1 MNEALPTLYI
11 FGAGGFGREVLDL
24 ARLVNADTPRWEHF
38 SFVVDSSESSEQ
50 CGIPVISF
58 KQAIESERD
67 AEFIIALGEPKYRL
81 STALRLKGKCRL
93 AEAIVHPTAQVS
105 PTASIAPGTI
115 IQMGCFVS
123 SNAIINENCVLQPYV
138 LLGHD
143 STVGKNSVLSGFSNI
158 AGHCNI
164 GDSCFLALSSVVREQ
179 VSIGQNTVLSAG
191 AVALKDV
198 PDNVI
203 ASGNPARGIL
213 KNESHL
219 VFS

>member
-1 MNEALPTLYI
+1 
-11 FGAGGFGREVLDL
+11 
-24 ARLVNADTPRWEHF
+24 
-38 SFVVDSSESSEQ
+38 
-50 CGIPVISF
+50 
-58 KQAIESERD
+58 
-67 AEFIIALGEPKYRL
+67 
-81 STALRLKGKCRL
+81 
-93 AEAIVHPTAQVS
+93 
-105 PTASIAPGTI
+105 
-115 IQMGCFVS
+115 MGCFVS